1 MAQQTFEEIVDAV
14 MQAESRGKRYKD
26 DGKTLTTS
34 AKGALGEMQ
43 VMPKTSRDPGFG
55 VVPAKDKSPDEI
67 ARVGKDYLQAMLGK
81 YGDTEKALIAYNWG
95 PGVTDKWLA
104 AGANPDKLPAETR
117 TYVQRVKGFL
127 GGKDVPRET
136 SVAKKER
143 EPLPPSLPPMAQAPT
158 IKPEA
163 AARVA
168 SLGPGY
174 QAALALSF
182 LAETDDEE
190 DRKTTITQEYLA
202 KAQEEE
208 DDIAASAAI
217 AKRQANVFADL
228 SNTTIRSPFA
238 QPQQPVMMANGGQV
252 NLPMYDADG
261 NRYVIGGGGDPVTN
275 PFSNLTPAQQAA
287 FYATSPALGAATR
300 GLQTIFNATTFGKF
314 QNAVMPGFQA
324 QQNVVTHG
332 FVPSDFV
339 DPGLAVAADAEA
351 AAAAANAAAA
361 AGGPAAGAA
370 DGNTGG
376 GPGTGAPGDAAFA
389 YGGMVRRANGSP
401 EGGEVSAEDLTK
413 PSFGNPNIR
422 KQGEAARRL
431 AAMRDVNTLPDPK
444 TYAAVAG
451 ALGTRPDQMGFSVL
465 NPKYKEIMD
474 VANPAFYAGTALQI
488 APVAQGPGMGRMV
501 GAAERALEPAV
512 RRTLEGGGKASEMLQ
527 ALAAPPS
534 QMFVRARPEAA
545 ARHADLQAQGLSPEQ
560 IRAQNLTLV
569 DNRGN
574 LLEEISDAPAV
585 LQQKTASVP
594 RMYYDMLKHP
604 ELQSIYPAY
613 DMPDVRIG
621 TTRRKDAPLA
631 AASFGEKEGIQGTV
645 RSLPGDDVRGTVRGT
660 LLHEGQ
666 HAIQSMEGFTEG
678 ANPSSFVAYIK
689 AKRGLYDADPTVN
702 ENVIREMERVYP
714 NLSDITDR
722 IGQDLKARYGKVF
735 PSDKRMGE
743 ALYRH
748 MPGEVQAE
756 LARVRSN
763 LTPDELKATPL
774 EVSMQQLNINPAN
787 ILEMNKM
794 GSRLDRQIGDLEYD
808 VYGYAQGGPV
818 YRAEGSPKEGERKL
832 DRETMDM
839 LRRQGTSPA
848 SLQRV
853 APPVDIG
860 SSAAG
865 LPGLMLFA
873 DPRIDQTNAYGYM
886 LDGGN
891 DTKNRAMAQAMF
903 LNKSRAE
910 DYPDTIAHETEH
922 LLARQNL
929 GSAANINSKFDE
941 LIGNKG
947 TSRFNFVRDAVKAAP
962 YLKEKYDLQSS
973 YLDPKM
979 LEYQSKFGLGKNLLY
994 EQLASLA
1001 ALEQRHKIDLTK
1013 DPELRKTLFSRPDV
1027 RETYNAL
1034 TGLRQTRLDP
1044 RDLPPYTRVAEP
1056 GMLDAIK
1063 GVFKRAEGGPV
1074 YRAEG
1079 SPEEGEVAPRL
1090 TMQQIE
1096 RLAAQEAAEREA
1108 ASTPAFIA
1116 QKSGIGRKAGN
1127 ISNALNTGTAYP
1139 AIAAG
1144 AMDVPYDLAGLP
1156 VDLTTMA
1163 MRPFG
1168 YSEQK
1173 PVFGSE
1179 YFKDMATEAGIRRPT
1194 PTDPTLKGFHTFGQ
1208 VGAGLLAPG
1217 KIIQG
1222 AQALKGAAAEAL
1234 AGFRAGRA
1242 EKPGMRDLMTGQRV
1256 EAPILTPQQQAE
1268 QRTVAALFDNLAG
1281 ANQQQIAADVAAGR
1295 LPAYVAPQLTAAEIQ
1310 AQNIARLP
1318 QDAQEQLR
1326 LFEEAAARP
1335 RPVAIRR
1342 QGPAPEIVQPPPTT
1356 AVAITQ
1362 PATKLPPPPPFVAP
1376 PVSAEF
1382 PFVGRLDEFAAG
1394 MTGPAQKEQLI
1405 NQVKGK
1411 FREQDVARLEDALA
1425 GLGPKDKVT
1434 PAMLQNALANTYPP
1448 SRYRSVE
1455 IPATS
1460 PMYQDVDNVFSQDK
1474 PIAGSMNLYLKESP
1488 ESEALFDSYLAVKK
1502 AAQKAFSS
1510 NNPEEIN
1517 LALDSLKN
1525 NPLSLQVPEINVMI
1539 DRIEEALPTITRFG
1553 KLRDELGH
1561 TETMILYPLLY
1572 KENGFSFFPEAN
1584 RRAQLIGQGMD
1595 PVQYNRTKYD
1605 ILNQEESKLIKEL
1618 MQKGSDR
1625 LVALG
1630 GNPVDVNAF
1639 AQRHANNPSFYNAAG
1654 TDDIIKEHIKNNV
1667 TPINDGI
1674 NAAITR
1680 AKENI
1685 YKVYSTVDDKLQPY
1699 TGYAGRHR
1707 AVTGGDNMPIGFSR
1721 YTEHAIDID
1730 GKQLKGRHVH
1740 ELQSDLSKD
1749 IKNLGPKGRSLEKD
1763 QKELDSVALRY
1774 NELSKQISDNISK
1787 GIKDP
1792 ALAAENAK
1800 LEQRKNVLEDR
1811 ILGPRS
1817 REAPYERD
1825 INKRK
1830 SIYVLEEPFANFETS
1845 PAVEMQ
1851 LLIKNAI
1858 QSSIRAG
1865 QDFVTFPGKESKQA
1879 QLYEKLL
1886 PNLKQA
1892 VKDLGGEKA
1901 GFEIKPITL
1910 PNPTGDSPTVY
1921 GVIWSPET
1929 AAKAIEKGVPFNK
1942 GGMVE
1947 RKADDNRKYM

>member
-14 MQAESRGKRYKD
+14 MQAESRGKRYAA

-34 AKGALGEMQ
+34 PKGALGEMQ

-55 VVPAKDKSPDEI
+55 VVPARDKSPDEI

-143 EPLPPSLPPMAQAPT
+143 EPLPASLPPMAQADIKTPT

-208 DDIAASAAI
+208 DDRAASAAI
-217 AKRQANVFADL
+217 AKRQSNVFADL

-238 QPQQPVMMANGGQV
+238 EPQQPVMMAE
-252 NLPMYDADG
+252 
-261 NRYVIGGGGDPVTN
+261 GGDPKN
-275 PFSNLTPAQQAA
+275 AKSLMDKFKDLA
-287 FYATSPALGAATR
+287 FEYGKDPIAFMREYKVPTSPMGVGLTAGYAAYKHVTGKDPLLDLQKELSQR
-300 GLQTIFNATTFGKF
+300 LNPEIDTGDTESMPISVGL
-314 QNAVMPGFQA
+314 P
-324 QQNVVTHG
+324 
-332 FVPSDFV
+332 P
-339 DPGLAVAADAEA
+339 
-351 AAAAANAAAA
+351 
-361 AGGPAAGAA
+361 
-370 DGNTGG
+370 
-376 GPGTGAPGDAAFA
+376 
-389 YGGMVRRANGSP
+389 VRRANGSP
-401 EGGEVSAEDLTK
+401 EEGERLT
-413 PSFGNPNIR
+413 P
-422 KQGEAARRL
+422 Q
-431 AAMRDVNTLPDPK
+431 
-444 TYAAVAG
+444 
-451 ALGTRPDQMGFSVL
+451 
-465 NPKYKEIMD
+465 
-474 VANPAFYAGTALQI
+474 QI
-488 APVAQGPGMGRMV
+488 ERIAAQGPTERKDEPFFDAASRTYVDVLTGRRTPITEKDFTAREQIAMMD
-501 GAAERALEPAV
+501 AV
-512 RRTLEGGGKASEMLQ
+512 RRSQARGGEG
-527 ALAAPPS
+527 
-534 QMFVRARPEAA
+534 R
-545 ARHADLQAQGLSPEQ
+545 
-560 IRAQNLTLV
+560 V
-569 DNRGN
+569 DY
-574 LLEEISDAPAV
+574 EDYPDS
-585 LQQKTASVP
+585 KTAG
-594 RMYYDMLKHP
+594 
-604 ELQSIYPAY
+604 
-613 DMPDVRIG
+613 PDYVDIRNTLG
-621 TTRRKDAPLA
+621 GFQYK
-631 AASFGEKEGIQGTV
+631 QGPDGST
-645 RSLPGDDVRGTVRGT
+645 
-660 LLHEGQ
+660 
-666 HAIQSMEGFTEG
+666 I
-678 ANPSSFVAYIK
+678 
-689 AKRGLYDADPTVN
+689 
-702 ENVIREMERVYP
+702 
-714 NLSDITDR
+714 ITDKYDFHGPR
-722 IGQDLKARYGKVF
+722 V
-735 PSDKRMGE
+735 
-743 ALYRH
+743 
-748 MPGEVQAE
+748 AE
-756 LARVRSN
+756 Y
-763 LTPDELKATPL
+763 E
-774 EVSMQQLNINPAN
+774 
-787 ILEMNKM
+787 KM
-794 GSRLDRQIGDLEYD
+794 GSGERLVKSAKNALMEL
-808 VYGYAQGGPV
+808 VKSGGPRDLAGELGRAYV
-818 YRAEGSPKEGERKL
+818 GSKGPDVNIRIPVNRAEGSPKEGERKL

-848 SLQRV
+848 SLTRV
-853 APPVDIG
+853 APPADIS

-865 LPGLMLFA
+865 LPGLMLLA

-886 LDGGN
+886 LDGGD

-903 LNKSRAE
+903 LNKSRSE

-947 TSRFNFVRDAVKAAP
+947 TSRLNFVRDAVKAAP

-979 LEYQSKFGLGKNLLY
+979 FEFQTKFGLGKNLLY

-1044 RDLPPYTRVAEP
+1044 RDLPPHTRVAEP

-1074 YRAEG
+1074 YRANG

-1108 ASTPAFIA
+1108 ASNAAFIA

-1144 AMDVPYDLAGLP
+1144 AMDLPYDLAGLP

-1179 YFKDMATEAGIRRPT
+1179 YFKEMATEAGIRRPT

-1242 EKPGMRDLMTGQRV
+1242 EKPGMTDLMTGQRF
-1256 EAPILTPQQQAE
+1256 EATPLTPQQQAE
-1268 QRTVAALFDNLAG
+1268 QRTVEALFDNLAG
-1281 ANQQQIAADVAAGR
+1281 ANQPQIAADIAAGR
-1295 LPAYVAPQLTAAEIQ
+1295 LPAYLAPQANPQLTAAQIQ

-1335 RPVAIRR
+1335 RPFAIRR

-1434 PAMLQNALANTYPP
+1434 PAMLQQALANTYPP

-1455 IPATS
+1455 ITATN

-1474 PIAGSMNLYLKESP
+1474 QIAGSMNLYLKESP
-1488 ESEALFDSYLAVKK
+1488 ESEALFNNYLGIKT

-1510 NNPEEIN
+1510 YKPEDIN

-1525 NPLSLQVPEINVMI
+1525 NPLSATVPEINVLI
-1539 DRIEEALPTITRFG
+1539 DRVEEALPTITRFSNMQ
-1553 KLRDELGH
+1553 KELNEI
-1561 TETMILYPLLY
+1561 ETLFIYPVIY
-1572 KENGFSFFPEAN
+1572 KGNGFDFFPEAL
-1584 RRAQLIGQGMD
+1584 RRARLTGEGMD
-1595 PVQYNRTKYD
+1595 PVLYNRTKYD
-1605 ILNQEESKLIKEL
+1605 ILKQEESKLIEEL
-1618 MQKGSDR
+1618 MQKGSDK

-1630 GNPVDVNAF
+1630 GDPVDVKAF
-1639 AQRHANNPSFYNAAG
+1639 VQRHANEPNLYHAG
-1654 TDDIIKEHIKNNV
+1654 GADDIIKEHLRNNV

-1674 NAAITR
+1674 AAAFKR
-1680 AKENI
+1680 VKENI
-1685 YKVYSTVDDKLQPY
+1685 ADVYSKVDEKLQPY

-1721 YTEHAIDID
+1721 FTEHTVDID
-1730 GKQLKGRHVH
+1730 GRQLKGRHVH

-1749 IKNLGPKGRSLEKD
+1749 VKELGPKGRSLEKD
-1763 QKELDSVALRY
+1763 QKELDNLLAKETKLTQ
-1774 NELSKQISDNISK
+1774 EQT
-1787 GIKDP
+1787 
-1792 ALAAENAK
+1792 ALATQLDAMPDNDPLINKTSQNFLNLNAEIVK
-1800 LEQRKNVLEDR
+1800 LEQRKNVLETR
-1811 ILGPRS
+1811 ILGPKS
-1817 REAPYERD
+1817 TEAPYERD
-1825 INKRK
+1825 ITKRK
-1830 SIYVLEEPFANFETS
+1830 SNYVLEEPFANFEAA

-1858 QSSIRAG
+1858 QSSIRSG

-1947 RKADDNRKYM
+1947 RKVDDNRRYM